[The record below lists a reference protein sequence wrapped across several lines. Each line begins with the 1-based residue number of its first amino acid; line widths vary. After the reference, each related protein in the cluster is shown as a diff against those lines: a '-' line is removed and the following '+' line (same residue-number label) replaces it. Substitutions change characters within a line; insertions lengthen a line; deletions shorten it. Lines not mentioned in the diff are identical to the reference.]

1 MNFLSRDDG
10 CMGGARR
17 RAVAAMSLAHAVAL
31 LERSKLAWC
40 ADDPAARRHCLDAV
54 KELNAAARAAP
65 LAPAAAVSMYAL
77 ELYQRLGGAASTQEK
92 LRWLASKIHGG
103 VYPPLIDF
111 GGLSSA
117 EVPGVAGGDLALPRG
132 VEAQFVGVDALEW
145 SVGERAH
152 LASLSQ
158 DLLSN
163 CSFVC
168 AVLGI
173 VHVDAR
179 LAFDRMCYDAERR
192 VCRVQ
197 LTVNGCS
204 RLVDVDTRLPRVTV
218 PPGRSL
224 HIRCA
229 ANPAVWWPLLLEKA
243 YLTVMGRGY
252 DFGGSNMALAVYM
265 VAGWV
270 PEVVRIR
277 DAPAALATA
286 LAAGAIV
293 GLGVGAITPRLAEAL
308 GLVAEHDYAV
318 VGVRGAGGERELEVR
333 NPWGG
338 ATLRWILEARLH
350 HFDYLY
356 INWDHRRMF
365 AFEACQHVLMPRER
379 AYWDATYSSPQ
390 VLLEAD
396 RAATVWLLLERHAAV
411 AAAAVAGAPEDT
423 KGAAGA
429 PEDTKGAAGAPSDPV
444 INLAVYRTDGERV
457 LTADQYAWV
466 WRPAAGTNNATL
478 LAKVE
483 APARATIVVEL
494 TALSM
499 MTLRTFSAA
508 RHTLRRAGARWP
520 HLALVAGEWGA
531 ASSGGNPAKS
541 TFVLNPQYTLE
552 VAGGDLLLGLFGELP
567 GHYYN
572 VHVYGCDSAATLPLR
587 TGLHKSLTQGRY
599 KAGACVAQLS
609 LRPGRYK
616 VVVLTFERWTAR
628 RPLRFKL
635 VAQASAPV
643 SLTACHMA
651 LGLFAAQRQVLPWGN
666 ANRLKAR
673 FTASAATVMRFHVQH
688 ANDTGSLELDASDY
702 RPALRALLFR
712 IPETAVVVNEQ
723 WSDSLYGVYLEATV
737 ALGEYVLLVERFET
751 GAGACVIDAG
761 SSRKVEMV

>member
-1 MNFLSRDDG
+1 
-10 CMGGARR
+10 
-17 RAVAAMSLAHAVAL
+17 MSLAHAVAM

-40 ADDPAARRHCLDAV
+40 ADDPAARRYCLDAV
-54 KELNAAARAAP
+54 KELNAAAARAAAP
-65 LAPAAAVSMYAL
+65 LAPQAAVSMYAL

-103 VYPPLIDF
+103 VYPPPIDF

-132 VEAQFVGVDALEW
+132 VQAQFVAIDALEW
-145 SVGERAH
+145 AVGERAQ

-179 LAFDRMCYDAERR
+179 LAFDRMRYDAERR

-204 RLVDVDTRLPRVTV
+204 RLVDVDTRVPRVTV
-218 PPGRSL
+218 PRGRSL

-229 ANPAVWWPLLLEKA
+229 ADPAVWWPLLLEKA

-277 DAPAALATA
+277 DAPAALAAA
-286 LAAGAIV
+286 LAAGAIL
-293 GLGVGAITPRLAEAL
+293 GLGVGAISPRLEEAL

-318 VGVRGAGGERELEVR
+318 VGVRGAAGERELEVR
-333 NPWGG
+333 NPWGH
-338 ATLRWILEARLH
+338 ATLRWIPEARLH

-365 AFEACQHVLMPRER
+365 AFEGCQHVLMPKER
-379 AYWDATYSSPQ
+379 AYWHATYSSPQ

-396 RAATVWLLLERHAAV
+396 RAATVWLLLERHAA
-411 AAAAVAGAPEDT
+411 AAAAAPEAAEAP
-423 KGAAGA
+423 KAAGLA
-429 PEDTKGAAGAPSDPV
+429 EPV

-457 LTADQYAWV
+457 LAADQYPWV

-499 MTLRTFSAA
+499 MTLRSFSVA

-520 HLALVAGEWGA
+520 HLALVAGEWAA

-541 TFVLNPQYTLE
+541 SFVLNPQYTLE

-572 VHVYGCDSAATLPLR
+572 VHVYGCDSAATQPLR

-609 LRPGRYK
+609 LRPGCYK

-643 SLTACHMA
+643 SLTACNMA
-651 LGLFAAQRQVLPWGN
+651 LGLFAARRQVLPWGN
-666 ANRLKAR
+666 ANRLKVR
-673 FTASAATVMRFHVQH
+673 FTASATTTIRFQVQH

-712 IPETAVVVNEQ
+712 TPETAVVVNEQ

-737 ALGEYVLLVERFET
+737 APGEYVLLVERFEI

-761 SSRKVEMV
+761 SSRKVEM